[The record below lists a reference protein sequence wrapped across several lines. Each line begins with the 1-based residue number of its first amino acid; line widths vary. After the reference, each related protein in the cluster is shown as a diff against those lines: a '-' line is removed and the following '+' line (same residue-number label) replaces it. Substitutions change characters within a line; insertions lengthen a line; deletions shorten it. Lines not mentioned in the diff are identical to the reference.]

1 MPVAIHEL
9 QGAVVE
15 TRALIAELDT
25 QIPQLRANVM
35 MDAVLERELWLP
47 RAIIANLASLDR
59 FDDVDIVLD
68 ELELLTPAGIRA
80 MVDRNNV

>member
-9 QGAVVE
+9 QDAVVE

-59 FDDVDIVLD
+59 FDDIDIVLD